1 MQEIPQQNIDT
12 MAAIAIRYELQA
24 LEEFVK
30 HRCHPPQEP
39 MPAARPKRWEQ
50 FADAELNRIRGNMTA
65 QVLSIAK
72 PRHVELYIQH
82 HQAGIL
88 QLSEDVTR
96 LAEEMAAAGRPR
108 AWQQFCSYLQ
118 EQLQEL
124 LDFLKHYFES
134 YFDWQQVIPTY
145 QRTEKLPAKY
155 RAYLKVLGSYSSA
168 ECMPVVAM
176 IRAHWEPASR
186 AADYQ
191 LTFHRD
197 QYFDTLFDAL
207 ARQCSAGRTITD
219 LVELLLQ
226 LNYNDGAFMD
236 YCRMKIVAGLAE
248 RDTTGYKLQFLAERI
263 KELKQLPLQKASP
276 FNPTN
281 PGVAGYCRQWM
292 EEEYQFLQNSQRL
305 WTNEGQP
312 NSLQDTVIQ
321 LQTKLPV
328 SQLGIFLHLMHSMGV
343 MKLKNKTAFI
353 NFFARHLVTPASEA
367 ISEKNLRNSYYNM
380 DFKAKEGI
388 KDLLYEMLKLLRQTE

>member
-1 MQEIPQQNIDT
+1 MQEIPQQKIDT
-12 MAAIAIRYELQA
+12 MAAIAIRYELQV

-30 HRCHPPQEP
+30 HRCHPRQEP

-50 FADAELNRIRGNMTA
+50 FADAELNRIRGSITT

-72 PRHVELYIQH
+72 PRHAELYIQH

-96 LAEEMAAAGRPR
+96 MAQEMAAAGRPR
-108 AWQQFCSYLQ
+108 AWQQFCIRLQ

-134 YFDWQQVIPTY
+134 YFDWQQVIPAY

-155 RAYLKVLGSYSSA
+155 RAYLKVLESYSSA
-168 ECMPVVAM
+168 ECMPVIAM
-176 IRAHWEPASR
+176 IRAHWEPVSR
-186 AADYQ
+186 AADHQ

-197 QYFDTLFDAL
+197 QYFDTLFGAL
-207 ARQCSAGRTITD
+207 VRQCSSGRTITD

-226 LNYNDGAFMD
+226 LNYNDGVFLD
-236 YCRMKIVAGLAE
+236 HCRIKIIAGLAARE
-248 RDTTGYKLQFLAERI
+248 TTGCKLQFLAERI
-263 KELKQLPLQKASP
+263 KELKQLPLPKASP
-276 FNPTN
+276 FNPAN

-292 EEEYQFLQNSQRL
+292 EEEYQFLQNSHRL
-305 WTNEGQP
+305 WTSEGQ
-312 NSLQDTVIQ
+312 QDNHQDAIFK

-328 SQLGIFLHLMHSMGV
+328 SQLGIFLHLMQNMGV

-353 NFFARHLVTPASEA
+353 NFFARHLVTPGSEA